1 METALVPFDKK
12 LKIMHQT
19 HILSNGLRI
28 IHEPSRS
35 EVLYCGYVVCAGTRH
50 EDEKD
55 SGMAHF
61 IEHMTF
67 KGTTH
72 RKAWQITNGLER
84 VGGDLNAYTTKQE
97 TVYYA
102 TILRQDFR
110 RAADLLT
117 DIVFNSTFPQHE
129 IDKEV
134 EVICDEIDSYKDSPS
149 ELIFDEF
156 ESLIFPN
163 HPLGRDILGSK
174 ERLHEYRTADAL
186 LFTHR
191 YYQPNNCVFFVYG
204 NVDFNR
210 IVRTLEKLT
219 EGIGSV
225 STNSVPRLQQA
236 TAPIEKPREAVTLFR
251 HHDTHQAHVLIGNR
265 TFGGRDPRRYGLFLL
280 NNILGGP
287 GMNSRFNLSLREH
300 AGLVYSVDSYLATY
314 PDEGLWEVYFGC
326 DVADGERCRR
336 LINKELRRMV
346 EKPLTQNQLNAAL
359 KQVIGQI
366 GISDE
371 NLEQHAIGLGKSFA
385 HYGRYQ
391 GSREVV
397 EHLRELTPQQLQEI
411 AAEVYDVN
419 RLTTLVYN

>member
-1 METALVPFDKK
+1 MEAAFAPVNKK

-19 HILSNGLRI
+19 HTLSHGLRI

-50 EDEKD
+50 EEEND

-61 IEHMTF
+61 IEHLTF

-117 DIVFNSTFPQHE
+117 DIVFNSTFPQYE

-163 HPLGRDILGSK
+163 HPLGRDILGTK

-191 YYQPNNCVFFVYG
+191 YYQPDNCVFFVYG

-219 EGIGSV
+219 EGIGSAEAESV
-225 STNSVPRLQQA
+225 SRLQQTTA
-236 TAPIEKPREAVTLFR
+236 TIEKPREAVTVFR
-251 HHDTHQAHVLIGNR
+251 HHDTHQAHVLIGSR

-314 PDEGLWEVYFGC
+314 PDDGLWEVYFGC
-326 DVADGERCRR
+326 DVADVERCRR
-336 LINKELRRMV
+336 LINKELRKMV

-366 GISDE
+366 GISDD
-371 NLEQHAIGLGKSFA
+371 NLEQHAIGLGKTFA
-385 HYGRYQ
+385 HYGRHKD
-391 GSREVV
+391 SRQVV